1 MTQYEPQ
8 EAIRQSKMLVS
19 EIRDDML
26 LKMEELHELINN
38 SIPFTSGNYN
48 HSREVEAI
56 LEHAIARIGS
66 QLRKMECE

>member
-1 MTQYEPQ
+1 MEPK

-19 EIRDDML
+19 EIRDDIL

-38 SIPFTSGNYN
+38 PIPFSSGNYN

-56 LEHAIARIGS
+56 LENAVFRIGS
-66 QLRKMECE
+66 QLRKMEDE